1 MKKLLAALIASA
13 FATVAFSQDKMMK
26 DENKKAEATKPY
38 GNTPTENKA
47 PAMKDAAPMAP
58 AAAPMKDAAPMKKDA
73 PMATDMKDG
82 KAMAKAE
89 KKKMRAEKNKMRADK
104 QKEEIK
110 QDIKKP

>member
-1 MKKLLAALIASA
+1 MMKKLLATLIASA
-13 FATVAFSQDKMMK
+13 FATVAFAQDKMMK
-26 DENKKAEATKPY
+26 DEKKKVEATKPY

-47 PAMKDAAPMAP
+47 PAAATTKTAP